1 MSYTYKT
8 ILTGVLLVALAAC
21 DSSNYLPA
29 PPVVVVP
36 PPPPPAM
43 NTDFTQFVKS
53 EYAKDANSE
62 PAEVNEIT
70 FDFNDQENEEAFND
84 LLNN

>member
-21 DSSNYLPA
+21 DSSNYSPA
-29 PPVVVVP
+29 PPLVVV
-36 PPPPPAM
+36 PPPPAM